1 MDAHTNENRNA
12 SNDAGV
18 PILCNH
24 VPDHAH
30 HGIYATGRLP
40 TGPMGTVAACD
51 DCQTSYA
58 RHAARLAEITA
69 GARPAPDTAASRVRT
84 WTAAMAAE
92 QRTTHSISGLNER
105 LWLDVPTVRA
115 LADGAATP
123 AQRDQL
129 RAAITTFLTH
139 ADGEPRTLAPSR
151 IPRPPL
157 LTYDVLVLL
166 DQHEETADDGD
177 DDRGGPGSY
186 EVTVFRTEMITFTLT
201 AVSAQDAE
209 ERYLLDGE
217 ETGSD
222 TVKLRVDSIERKGT
236 AEATTTA

>member
-1 MDAHTNENRNA
+1 MDAHTNESRYA
-12 SNDAGV
+12 TNDAGV
-18 PILCNH
+18 PMLCNY

-30 HGIYATGRLP
+30 RGVYATGRLP

-51 DCQTSYA
+51 LCRASYA

-69 GARPAPDTAASRVRT
+69 GARPAPDTAAGRVRA

-92 QRTTHSISGLNER
+92 RRTTHSISGLNER
-105 LWLDVPTVRA
+105 LRLDVATVCA
-115 LADGAATP
+115 LADGATTR

-139 ADGEPRTLAPSR
+139 ADGEPRTLVPSC

-157 LTYDVLVLL
+157 FAYDVLVLL
-166 DQHEETADDGD
+166 DQHEEAADG
-177 DDRGGPGSY
+177 DRGGPGSY
-186 EVTVFRTEMITFTLT
+186 EVTVFRTEVITFTLT

-222 TVKLRVDSIERKGT
+222 TVELRVDSTERKGA
-236 AEATTTA
+236 AEATPPA